1 MTTSVARRSKWTGKI
16 PDFSL
21 VVSIE
26 ISSKETKLFAVGD
39 ELGTSLEPFQGV
51 EFRRC
56 MEGEDTYSSP
66 CSCSN

>member
-1 MTTSVARRSKWTGKI
+1 MGKI

-26 ISSKETKLFAVGD
+26 MGGIEMSSKETKLFAVRD

-66 CSCSN
+66 CSCSNWNGGS